1 MLTLE
6 KFVYIKKVLERVHTF
21 MAVNLQ
27 KGQKINLKKSDGS
40 KLSKIMVGLGWDAA
54 ESKGGFLSSIFG
66 SSNNIDCDASV
77 FLCKDGKL
85 QSNDDVV
92 YFGNL
97 QHNSGAVKHM
107 GDNLTGEGEGDDE
120 QIFVN
125 LDKIPP
131 QYDKL
136 VFVVNIYKAVDRK
149 QHFGMIK
156 NAFIRI
162 VDSESNT
169 ELCRYNLSDNYDGM
183 LAMVTG
189 EVYKKNGE
197 WKFNA
202 IGNGTKD
209 AGLGELSRRFQ

>member
-1 MLTLE
+1 
-6 KFVYIKKVLERVHTF
+6 

-27 KGQKINLKKSDGS
+27 KGQKISLKKADGS

-54 ESKGGFLSSIFG
+54 ESKGGGFLSSIFG
-66 SSNNIDCDASV
+66 SKKDIDCDASV
-77 FLCKDGKL
+77 FVCKDGKL
-85 QSNDDVV
+85 RDNDDIV

-120 QIFVN
+120 QIFVDLN
-125 LDKIPP
+125 KIPTN
-131 QYDKL
+131 YDKL
-136 VFVVNIYKAVDRK
+136 VFVVNIYQAVDRK

-162 VDSESNT
+162 VDNESGI
-169 ELCRYNLSDNYDGM
+169 ELCRYNLSDDYDGM
-183 LAMVTG
+183 LAMVAG

-202 IGNGTKD
+202 VGNGTKD
-209 AGLGELSRRFQ
+209 TGLGDLSRRFT

>member
-1 MLTLE
+1 
-6 KFVYIKKVLERVHTF
+6 

-27 KGQKINLKKSDGS
+27 KGQKINLKKADGS
-40 KLSKIMVGLGWDAA
+40 TKLMVGLGWDAA
-54 ESKGGFLSSIFG
+54 EQKGGFFSSLLG
-66 SSNNIDCDASV
+66 STKNIDCDASV
-77 FLCKDGKL
+77 FVCKDGKL
-85 QSNDDVV
+85 RSNDDVV
-92 YFGNL
+92 YYGNL
-97 QHNSGAVKHM
+97 EHNSGAIKHM
-107 GDNLTGEGEGDDE
+107 GDNLTGDGEGDDE

-125 LDKIPP
+125 LNQIPA

-136 VFVVNIYKAVDRK
+136 IFVVNIYKGEERK

-162 VDSESNT
+162 VDSDTHT
-169 ELCRYNLSDNYDGM
+169 ELCRYNLSDNYEGM
-183 LAMVTG
+183 LAMVAG

-209 AGLGELSRRFQ
+209 VGLSELSRRFI